1 MVQSPQAST
10 GAASSGHRGPGDPQV
25 TPAAAAG
32 QTQQPY
38 DAATAVAPPYAGD
51 AEDAQQS
58 PRTAAAA
65 QKPPGI
71 AQEAEQLPQ
80 WQRRKRS
87 AEDQPAPMTPTRPAH
102 PSLRLPR
109 EKESGPEARYIGTPS
124 DPEAG
129 ENSPLNNETNEDS
142 PIYVD
147 PKLDDQNVMDK
158 LAEVMLAINN
168 SMTLMAQRLSTLE
181 GSRATATTS
190 ATEALPAI
198 HYKDVDKPP
207 KYDGKNWTVWS
218 SDFLTFLDRR
228 DKRWSKLL
236 KAIDKRSLNPLTEGI
251 KVRIADELAINSGTL
266 VEDFTNQLYEYLK
279 NYTSGEVQSCVVSAG
294 REGSWGSWR
303 VMCDHGRSRR
313 KIEVHED
320 YKRLMNPSQVPL
332 ENLLKTIAAWERD
345 LLNYT
350 MNNDDKGLPEDTKI
364 LCLESM
370 CPEALQEHLL
380 DRFEQGFIETYD
392 EYKQAINTYVYRR
405 TKKKPSKKLCSLY
418 SESAQCSVDNCDQCE
433 YHEEEDPEFDQ
444 QILALKQQAD
454 AINGQLNALVKDKF
468 GKTKGK
474 GKGKGDKGG
483 TARSPGG
490 ASPMQVDHSG
500 KDCYACGEIGHIAA
514 NCPNGGKGNG
524 NFPAGTKGDKS
535 KGKGSKGDKGK
546 GKGKGGKGPWHPT
559 LQNWKQWY
567 PGPSP
572 TQWTEWWKQAS
583 PNATYKSAANL
594 FEQGQRLSSL
604 QQPQD
609 WWGGEPQAPTSQQ
622 VLGALFASG
631 NMYSLVEKGPKAKA
645 VAVKKEVSTQNRFSG
660 LESDAADENILNSHK
675 PKVTTEAPL
684 NAFLKPPSRNRQRK
698 DVPRTSADGQAN
710 ALLEFTKKS
719 HGSLIDEM
727 GLKVLSKQSLKV
739 FRENST
745 APVKLAAVKH
755 RENPKAANGWEV
767 ISCVVDSGATIT
779 AIHPNDGKAYSVE
792 ENENSRNGVTYETA
806 GTEDLDNLGEKKM
819 AVLTA
824 EGTLRGFHSQVAR
837 VSSPLESVRQLL
849 GNKHCVLFGLGES
862 EDEHLIVNKVTGEV
876 NWMRDDGT
884 NYLHDMLVV
893 PPDEVHKVQQC
904 LNEGVSPFG
913 GQGTA
918 R

>member
-279 NYTSGEVQSCVVSAG
+279 NCTSGEVQSCVVSAA
-294 REGSWGSWR
+294 
-303 VMCDHGRSRR
+303 CD
-313 KIEVHED
+313 VH
-320 YKRLMNPSQVPL
+320 
-332 ENLLKTIAAWERD
+332 
-345 LLNYT
+345 
-350 MNNDDKGLPEDTKI
+350 
-364 LCLESM
+364 
-370 CPEALQEHLL
+370 
-380 DRFEQGFIETYD
+380 
-392 EYKQAINTYVYRR
+392 
-405 TKKKPSKKLCSLY
+405 
-418 SESAQCSVDNCDQCE
+418 
-433 YHEEEDPEFDQ
+433 
-444 QILALKQQAD
+444 
-454 AINGQLNALVKDKF
+454 
-468 GKTKGK
+468 
-474 GKGKGDKGG
+474 
-483 TARSPGG
+483 
-490 ASPMQVDHSG
+490 AS
-500 KDCYACGEIGHIAA
+500 
-514 NCPNGGKGNG
+514 
-524 NFPAGTKGDKS
+524 
-535 KGKGSKGDKGK
+535 
-546 GKGKGGKGPWHPT
+546 
-559 LQNWKQWY
+559 
-567 PGPSP
+567 
-572 TQWTEWWKQAS
+572 
-583 PNATYKSAANL
+583 
-594 FEQGQRLSSL
+594 
-604 QQPQD
+604 
-609 WWGGEPQAPTSQQ
+609 
-622 VLGALFASG
+622 
-631 NMYSLVEKGPKAKA
+631 
-645 VAVKKEVSTQNRFSG
+645 
-660 LESDAADENILNSHK
+660 
-675 PKVTTEAPL
+675 
-684 NAFLKPPSRNRQRK
+684 
-698 DVPRTSADGQAN
+698 
-710 ALLEFTKKS
+710 
-719 HGSLIDEM
+719 
-727 GLKVLSKQSLKV
+727 
-739 FRENST
+739 
-745 APVKLAAVKH
+745 
-755 RENPKAANGWEV
+755 
-767 ISCVVDSGATIT
+767 
-779 AIHPNDGKAYSVE
+779 
-792 ENENSRNGVTYETA
+792 
-806 GTEDLDNLGEKKM
+806 
-819 AVLTA
+819 
-824 EGTLRGFHSQVAR
+824 
-837 VSSPLESVRQLL
+837 
-849 GNKHCVLFGLGES
+849 
-862 EDEHLIVNKVTGEV
+862 
-876 NWMRDDGT
+876 
-884 NYLHDMLVV
+884 
-893 PPDEVHKVQQC
+893 
-904 LNEGVSPFG
+904 
-913 GQGTA
+913 
-918 R
+918 